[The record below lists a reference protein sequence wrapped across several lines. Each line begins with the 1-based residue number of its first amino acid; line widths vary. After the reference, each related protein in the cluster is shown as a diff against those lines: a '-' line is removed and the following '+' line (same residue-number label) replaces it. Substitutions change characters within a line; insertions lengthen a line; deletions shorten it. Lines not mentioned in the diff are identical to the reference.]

1 MMNKGGT
8 GLKYNFDE
16 VIDRKGTFSLK
27 WDYAEFL
34 KTYGITERFD
44 EETIPVHTA
53 DMDFRCAQPI
63 SDALK
68 RLVEH
73 NIYGYTAVFPYG
85 AGLKY
90 YEAIIHW
97 FKTRRNWTI
106 QPQEIVYVNGT
117 VEAVK
122 LAIQAFTEKG
132 DGVLIN
138 RPIYSPFAMVI
149 QKTGRVVVNSQLRN
163 NDGFYTI
170 DFEDFEAKAA
180 DTKTRLFI
188 LCHPHNPT
196 GRIWTDEEL
205 IRMTAICKKHDVLIV
220 ADEIHGDLIRK
231 GLEFHPLASVV
242 DPRGILT
249 CTAVNKTFNLAGLH
263 ATNVVI
269 QDPGLR
275 ARFVD
280 SIGWVTPNP
289 FTAAAVIAAYNE
301 GAEWLEQLREYLD
314 SNIDWV
320 LDFLKRRM
328 PKVKCFRPEGTYIMW
343 MDFREYGLSAKDIH
357 QKIYIE
363 ANVVLEGGAMF
374 DPEHGDGFERICVP
388 TARAVLEEVFERIAL
403 QFEGL

>member
-1 MMNKGGT
+1 MGSV
-8 GLKYNFDE
+8 LKYNFDE
-16 VIDRKGTFSLK
+16 IIDRRGTFSLK

-44 EETIPVHTA
+44 EDTIPVHTA

-68 RLVEH
+68 KLAEH
-73 NIYGYTAVFPYG
+73 NIYGYTGVFPYG

-90 YEAIIHW
+90 YEAIIRW
-97 FKTRRNWTI
+97 FQERRNWTI
-106 QPQEIVYVNGT
+106 RPEEIVYVNGT

-149 QKTGRVVVNSQLRN
+149 HNTGRVVVNSQLRN
-163 NDGFYTI
+163 NNGYYTV
-170 DFEDFEAKAA
+170 DFEDFEAKIA
-180 DTKTRLFI
+180 DAKTKLFI

-196 GRIWTDEEL
+196 GRIWMDEEL
-205 IRMTAICKKHDVLIV
+205 TRMAEVCKKHGVIIV

-231 GLEFHPLASVV
+231 GSEFHPLASVV
-242 DPRGILT
+242 DPCGIVT

-275 ARFVD
+275 EKFID
-280 SIGWVTPNP
+280 SIGWVMPNP
-289 FTAAAVIAAYNE
+289 FTIAAVIAAYNE
-301 GAEWLEQLREYLD
+301 GEEWLAQLRDYLD
-314 SNIDWV
+314 GNIDWV
-320 LDFLKRRM
+320 LNFLEKRM
-328 PKVKCFRPEGTYIMW
+328 PKVKCLRPEGTYIMW
-343 MDFREYGLSAKDIH
+343 MDFSGYGLSAQEIH
-357 QKIYIE
+357 KKIYID

-374 DPEHGDGFERICVP
+374 DPDHGDGFERICVP
-388 TARAVLEEVFERIAL
+388 SPRAVIQEVFERIAR

>member
-1 MMNKGGT
+1 V
-8 GLKYNFDE
+8 KYNFDE
-16 VIDRKGTFSLK
+16 IIDRKRTFSLK

-34 KTYGITERFD
+34 KTHGITERFD
-44 EETIPVHTA
+44 EDTIPVFTA

-68 RLVEH
+68 KLAEH
-73 NIYGYTAVFPYG
+73 NVYGYTG
-85 AGLKY
+85 AIPEGIGMKY
-90 YEAIIHW
+90 YEAIIRW
-97 FKTRRNWTI
+97 FKDRRNWTI
-106 QPQEIVYVNGT
+106 QPEEITYVNGT

-138 RPIYSPFAMVI
+138 RPIYTPFAMVI
-149 QKTGRVVVNSQLRN
+149 NKTGRVVVNSQLRN
-163 NDGFYTI
+163 NDGYYI
-170 DFEDFEAKAA
+170 VDFDDFEAKIA
-180 DTKTRLFI
+180 DTNTKMFI

-205 IRMTAICKKHDVLIV
+205 IRMAGICKKHGVLIV

-231 GLEFHPLASVV
+231 DMDFHPLATVV
-242 DPRGILT
+242 DPQGVIT

-275 ARFVD
+275 TKLVD
-280 SIGWVTPNP
+280 YIGWIMPNP
-289 FTAAAVIAAYNE
+289 FTIAAVIAAYNE
-301 GAEWLEQLREYLD
+301 GEEWLEQLRDYID
-314 SNIDWV
+314 GTIDWT
-320 LDFLKRRM
+320 LNFLRERM
-328 PKVKCFRPEGTYIMW
+328 PKVKCLRPEGTYIMW
-343 MDFREYGLSAKDIH
+343 MDFRGYGLSAREIH
-357 QKIYIE
+357 KKIYID

-374 DPEHGDGFERICVP
+374 DPEFGDGFERICVP
-388 TARAVLEEVFERIAL
+388 SPRAVIQEVFERIAR

>member
-1 MMNKGGT
+1 M
-8 GLKYNFDE
+8 KYNFDE
-16 VIDRKGTFSLK
+16 IIDRKDTFSLK

-68 RLVEH
+68 KLAEH

-90 YEAIIHW
+90 YEAIIRW
-97 FKTRRNWTI
+97 FKKRHDWAIR
-106 QPQEIVYVNGT
+106 PEEIVYVNGT

-132 DGVLIN
+132 SGVLIN

-149 QKTGRVVVNSQLRN
+149 QKAGRVVVNSQLRN
-163 NDGFYTI
+163 NNGYYTI

-205 IRMTAICKKHDVLIV
+205 TRMAAICKKHGVIIL

-231 GLEFHPLASVV
+231 DLEFHPLASVA
-242 DPRGILT
+242 DPKDILT

-269 QDPGLR
+269 QDLNLR
-275 ARFVD
+275 MKFVD
-280 SIGWVTPNP
+280 SIGWITPNP
-289 FTAAAVIAAYNE
+289 FTVAAVIAAYNE
-301 GAEWLEQLREYLD
+301 GEEWLEQLREYLD
-314 SNIDWV
+314 GNIDWV
-320 LDFLKRRM
+320 LDFLKKKM
-328 PKVKCFRPEGTYIMW
+328 PDVKCFRPEGTYIMW
-343 MDFREYGLSAKDIH
+343 MDFRGYGLSTQEIH
-357 QKIYIE
+357 RKIYMD
-363 ANVVLEGGAMF
+363 ANVVLEGGALF
-374 DPEHGDGFERICVP
+374 DPDCGGGFERVCVP
-388 TARAVLEEVFERIAL
+388 APRAVLEEVFERIAR

>member
-1 MMNKGGT
+1 MINRRGIV
-8 GLKYNFDE
+8 LKYNFDE
-16 VIDRKGTFSLK
+16 VIDRTGTFSLK

-44 EETIPVHTA
+44 EETIPVHIA
-53 DMDFRCAQPI
+53 DMDFKCAQPI

-68 RLVEH
+68 RLTEH

-90 YEAIIHW
+90 YEAIIRW
-97 FKTRRNWTI
+97 FKNRRNWTI

-117 VEAVK
+117 VEAAK

-132 DGVLIN
+132 DGILIN

-149 QKTGRVVVNSQLRN
+149 RKTGRVVVNSQLRH
-163 NDGFYTI
+163 NDGYYTI
-170 DFEDFEAKAA
+170 DFEDFEVKAA
-180 DTKTRLFI
+180 DEKTRLFI

-205 IRMTAICKKHDVLIV
+205 IRMTDICRKHGVIIV

-231 GLEFHPLASVV
+231 DLEFHPLASVAG
-242 DPRGILT
+242 PKGILT

-269 QDPGLR
+269 QDPGLKT
-275 ARFVD
+275 RFVD
-280 SIGWVTPNP
+280 SIGWITPNP
-289 FTAAAVIAAYNE
+289 FTIAAVIAAYNE
-301 GAEWLEQLREYLD
+301 GAEWLEQLLEYLD
-314 SNIDWV
+314 RNIDWV
-320 LDFLKRRM
+320 LDFLKRKM

-343 MDFREYGLSAKDIH
+343 MDFREYGLSAKEVH
-357 QKIYIE
+357 RKIYID
-363 ANVVLEGGAMF
+363 ANVVLEGGALF

-388 TARAVLEEVFERIAL
+388 TRQAVLEEVFERIAR